1 MLHNFMISSV
11 VMDLGT
17 HLNVILIISICLTKS
32 PTPLETDNT
41 RSFQFTYTVVIES
54 TGGEKLEL
62 WIPVPQSNKVQTIS
76 NLKFNTR
83 GLHHS
88 IENEKSHGNTYLYIN
103 DEKGI
108 TKATN
113 ISMTFEVMRDEHQ
126 NMMAPLY
133 VFNWFKGNYKFLIFL
148 TTLIAGLVYIINKK
162 M

>member
-1 MLHNFMISSV
+1 MKRKILLCF
-11 VMDLGT
+11 
-17 HLNVILIISICLTKS
+17 LIISVCGAKL
-32 PTPLETDNT
+32 PTPFETCNT

-54 TGGEKLEL
+54 TDGEKLEL
-62 WIPVPQSNKVQTIS
+62 WMPVPQSNKVQIIS

-113 ISMTFEVMRDEHQ
+113 ISMTFEVIRSEHQ
-126 NMMAPLY
+126 NMKYNNVDP
-133 VFNWFKGNYKFLIFL
+133 GE
-148 TTLIAGLVYIINKK
+148 
-162 M
+162 